1 MIYIYSQQDIIKNYW
16 TNEFEAKVV
25 EEDFY
30 LEEKNFQANDILV
43 LDLDNFETVEQTL
56 FYIDN
61 VSNLLNIIALV
72 EVPRLAHGTLM
83 VKKGCK
89 SYIGK
94 KTSKIIVKEVLK
106 TVQEGNVWLYPEL
119 MNYIIKNITVDTE
132 KQIDK
137 KKLSVLSSKELEVA
151 QLVAKGDSNKE
162 ISKQLDIQL
171 VTVKKHIGNIFTKLK
186 VKDRVS
192 LAIFINKNKD

>member
-1 MIYIYSQQDIIKNYW
+1 
-16 TNEFEAKVV
+16 
-25 EEDFY
+25 
-30 LEEKNFQANDILV
+30 
-43 LDLDNFETVEQTL
+43 
-56 FYIDN
+56 
-61 VSNLLNIIALV
+61 
-72 EVPRLAHGTLM
+72 
-83 VKKGCK
+83 
-89 SYIGK
+89 
-94 KTSKIIVKEVLK
+94 
-106 TVQEGNVWLYPEL
+106 

-151 QLVAKGDSNKE
+151 KLVAKGDSNKE

>member
-1 MIYIYSQQDIIKNYW
+1 MIYIYSQQEIIKNYW
-16 TNEFEAKVV
+16 TNEFEARVV

-30 LEEKNFQANDILV
+30 LEEKNFQTNDILV

>member
-1 MIYIYSQQDIIKNYW
+1 
-16 TNEFEAKVV
+16 
-25 EEDFY
+25 
-30 LEEKNFQANDILV
+30 
-43 LDLDNFETVEQTL
+43 
-56 FYIDN
+56 
-61 VSNLLNIIALV
+61 
-72 EVPRLAHGTLM
+72 
-83 VKKGCK
+83 
-89 SYIGK
+89 
-94 KTSKIIVKEVLK
+94 
-106 TVQEGNVWLYPEL
+106 

>member
-1 MIYIYSQQDIIKNYW
+1 MTSRNI
-16 TNEFEAKVV
+16 F
-25 EEDFY
+25 
-30 LEEKNFQANDILV
+30 
-43 LDLDNFETVEQTL
+43 L